1 MNLSPKIAYIA
12 GGSTGIGLSIAMKL
26 ARLDYT
32 VCIFARDANKLNH
45 AQASILQA
53 GGTCYAYSVDATDS
67 NGVKQTMAYAVSEAG
82 VPDLLFNCVGR
93 AIPHR
98 FENITGGM
106 LLDTL
111 QANVGSTWHVIQ
123 ALLPYM
129 KANGGGRIVNTSS
142 MGGLLGVYGYT
153 DYAASKFALI
163 GFSESLRQE
172 LKPHNISV
180 QVLCPPD
187 TDTPGLEQENLTKPA
202 ETRAISQ
209 AAGLM
214 TADQV
219 AAYAIRSMRKDKF
232 MIIPGLDSKL
242 TWILKRVWP
251 EITHRIM
258 DRMVKRVQKQ
268 SIPNPTLHPYPH
280 HLARA

>member
-26 ARLDYT
+26 SRLDYT

-67 NGVKQTMAYAVSEAG
+67 NAVKQTMAYAVSEAG

-242 TWILKRVWP
+242 TWILKRAWP

-268 SIPNPTLHPYPH
+268 SIPNPTLHQYPH